1 MSDTGELI
9 NITKLLAVLR
19 LAAAGMAVSWPD
31 LAKQVGL
38 SRTALWRLLKRAEA
52 GMGVCVQVTDEGPRV
67 TAWGVLD
74 RRAVTTGGGAS
85 RRASA

>member
-9 NITKLLAVLR
+9 NITKLLAILR
-19 LAAAGMAVSWPD
+19 VAAAGEAASWPA
-31 LAKQVGL
+31 LAARVGL

-52 GMGVCVQVTDEGPRV
+52 GMGVCVEATDEGPRV

-74 RRAVTTGGGAS
+74 RRSVLAGGGL
-85 RRASA
+85 